1 MANKFGKF
9 LLFTAAVGTIAA
21 AAYYYKQKKEN
32 EASFDEDDDDY
43 DNFFSADTQ
52 KASEVSRNYV
62 PLNPETAHTETFS
75 TNTSENVST
84 NASENVSTNFSINL
98 SEKLSEVAGKVSEV
112 ASNVKETFTPLAEK
126 AVAAVHSV
134 QNKTEETVE
143 DFFDEGDLDDEPAP
157 METRTEESTEPLFD
171 DAEDLV

>member
-43 DNFFSADTQ
+43 DNFFSEDTG
-52 KASEVSRNYV
+52 ASSDVSRNYV
-62 PLNPETAHTETFS
+62 PLTPETAPNTEH
-75 TNTSENVST
+75 
-84 NASENVSTNFSINL
+84 VSTNFSVNL
-98 SEKLSEVAGKVSEV
+98 SEKISEVAEKVSEV

-126 AVAAVHSV
+126 AVAAVQSV

-143 DFFDEGDLDDEPAP
+143 DFFDEGDLDEDSAP

-171 DAEDLV
+171 DAEDLVEPV